1 LPLAAFACIVTLSS
15 DLFPAAT
22 STGLTLRMP
31 HTEFRNG
38 YVAGWQSIK
47 GREPT
52 PAFPMFH
59 VPDGET
65 PYRAGIALG
74 VRDAVAS
81 IAKRAGARGI
91 DDWFENALR
100 RPLSP

>member
-1 LPLAAFACIVTLSS
+1 MS
-15 DLFPAAT
+15 
-22 STGLTLRMP
+22 
-31 HTEFRNG
+31 HTEFQNG
-38 YVAGWQSIK
+38 YLAGWQSI
-47 GREPT
+47 RASEQPSDF
-52 PAFPMFH
+52 PAFQIRE
-59 VPDGET
+59 GET

>member
-1 LPLAAFACIVTLSS
+1 
-15 DLFPAAT
+15 
-22 STGLTLRMP
+22 MP

-47 GREPT
+47 GREQPSD
-52 PAFPMFH
+52 FPIFH

-81 IAKRAGARGI
+81 LAKKAGTDRWI
-91 DDWFENALR
+91 DDWFDNALR
-100 RPLSP
+100 RR